1 MLRYADDNTE
11 GYQDGLE
18 TLLNLLRIEMGSDR
32 WANCSV
38 RMLNSGNLL
47 LRNAST
53 GQMCNR
59 SSSSP
64 SFFVW
69 CADNSTLEYKALVDV
84 LRNHTLPTFGVQI
97 EKDGFS
103 AGCLMASFIL
113 CIVCAGSWMLLLV
126 LLLLPANNH
135 NHRKKMVYLGVV
147 YQAIWHTVIL
157 DRSMDTVFEEQYMG
171 NYQNAGALYDNV
183 MTSTLYSVM
192 LFFATVIS
200 NLNWLDIVY
209 YMFHNYRKT
218 NSSWVPRLFNNR
230 NKRIIAVGVA
240 LTCAQAVLKAVKLWG
255 ARRYVG
261 TVDVVLRSV
270 DFTIYTL
277 FSLSV
282 AYYVWHDFGFTL
294 EPQKQQRARSWR
306 ALFVFIWNDYHE
318 TVLLLFY
325 NAVVMALLYM
335 CTILIMTMPRHVFTW
350 MQSLI
355 SFLNV
360 LVTVNTWGLIGVLER
375 RERTLSKETVL
386 GRKINNRDK
395 FFVDPKVDYDHGDG
409 LVVSDD
415 LGLAPDAATVQNSVH
430 RRFGLDPVLR
440 PAKVLRSKL
449 AAKRR
454 RGENASRIRHEGS
467 TSEIQSLRHS
477 IGERRA
483 GADQDWAQD
492 GDNESAETL
501 LTRNYIYDHD
511 G

>member
-1 MLRYADDNTE
+1 MEA
-11 GYQDGLE
+11 
-18 TLLNLLRIEMGSDR
+18 LLNLLRIEMGADR

-38 RMLNSGNLL
+38 RMLNSGTLQVQNT
-47 LRNAST
+47 ST
-53 GQMCNR
+53 GQAWNR
-59 SSSSP
+59 TSNTP
-64 SFFVW
+64 SFFIW

-84 LRNHTLPTFGVQI
+84 LRNHTLPTFGVYIQ
-97 EKDGFS
+97 KDGFS

-126 LLLLPANNH
+126 LLMLPANNH

-157 DRSMDTVFEEQYMG
+157 DRSMDTVFEEQYKG
-171 NYQNAGALYDNV
+171 NYQNGGAFYNKV
-183 MTSTLYSVM
+183 MDSTLYSVM

-209 YMFHNYRKT
+209 YMFHNYRKI

-230 NKRIIAVGVA
+230 NKRIIAVGLA

-255 ARRYVG
+255 ARRHVD
-261 TVDVVLRSV
+261 TVNIVLRSV
-270 DFTIYTL
+270 DFTIYSL

-282 AYYVWHDFGFTL
+282 VYYVWHDFGFTL
-294 EPQKQQRARSWR
+294 EPQKRQRARSWR

-318 TVLLLFY
+318 TVLLLLY

-335 CTILIMTMPRHVFTW
+335 CTILLITMPRHVFTW

-395 FFVDPKVDYDHGDG
+395 FFVDPQVDYDQGDSPA
-409 LVVSDD
+409 VSDD
-415 LGLAPDAATVQNSVH
+415 LALAPDTATVQNSVH
-430 RRFGLDPVLR
+430 RRFGLVPVLR
-440 PAKVLRSKL
+440 PAKALRSKL

-454 RGENASRIRHEGS
+454 KGGGTSKRQDKGSASEP
-467 TSEIQSLRHS
+467 QSSRHS

-483 GADQDWAQD
+483 STEQEWTQD